1 MSRQLQ
7 HPRDLVA
14 TPAQVAASTTVA
26 ATGRAACGGD
36 AVDVRMFGDVAPEV
50 RLRMELLAR
59 ASASPATALPHV
71 VALLVEGDEQRAAI
85 VEAISGNEPLREQW
99 NRTWEVLRR

>member
-7 HPRDLVA
+7 HPREHVA
-14 TPAQVAASTTVA
+14 TPAQVAASSTVA
-26 ATGRAACGGD
+26 ASGRSASDGD
-36 AVDVRMFGDVAPEV
+36 ALDVRMFGDVAPEV

-85 VEAISGNEPLREQW
+85 VAAITGNEPLREQW